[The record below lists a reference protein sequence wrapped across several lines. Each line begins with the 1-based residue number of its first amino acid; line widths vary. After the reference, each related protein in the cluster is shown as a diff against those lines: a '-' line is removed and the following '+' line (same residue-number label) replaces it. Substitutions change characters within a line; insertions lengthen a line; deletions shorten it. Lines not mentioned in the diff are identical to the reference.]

1 MKMKPLNQS
10 EYTMKIIK
18 DLGMTTANE
27 NTTSTGRYA
36 IFECTKCS
44 KHFKA
49 RCSGSVAKAQT
60 TCHECTLNPLETTKH
75 PLYAIWNGIK
85 QRCYSPKRKDYCK
98 YGAKGVTMCDEWK
111 NNPQSFIDWCIENGW
126 NNSLVVDKDIK
137 CRELNISPTIYS
149 PKTITFITTQQ
160 NAEEANAI
168 PVLQYDLNMNFI
180 SEHVSAQKAANSVGL
195 KEGSSVTSCCKGRS
209 KTSGGFIWKYK
220 NIN

>member
-18 DLGMTTANE
+18 DLGITTANE

-36 IFECTKCS
+36 IFECTKCE

-49 RCSGSVAKAQT
+49 RCGSSAAKAQT
-60 TCHECTLNPLETTKH
+60 TCPECTLNPLETTKH

-85 QRCYSPKRKDYCK
+85 QRCYNPKRKDYCR

>member
-1 MKMKPLNQS
+1 
-10 EYTMKIIK
+10 
-18 DLGMTTANE
+18 
-27 NTTSTGRYA
+27 
-36 IFECTKCS
+36 
-44 KHFKA
+44 
-49 RCSGSVAKAQT
+49 
-60 TCHECTLNPLETTKH
+60 
-75 PLYAIWNGIK
+75 
-85 QRCYSPKRKDYCK
+85 
-98 YGAKGVTMCDEWK
+98 MCDEWK